1 MIPEHFLLQ
10 SWMYEIPG
18 LNLRDMVILAV
29 IFNAT
34 HDIPGYVYR
43 GRVDD
48 LAFIVKS
55 TTEMTVRSIEK
66 LKKMNLIA
74 WTKDY
79 DGIWGYQ
86 YIRK

>member
-1 MIPEHFLLQ
+1 
-10 SWMYEIPG
+10 MYEIPG
-18 LNLRDMVILAV
+18 LNLRDVVILAV

-34 HDIPGYVYR
+34 HDLPGYVYR
-43 GRVDD
+43 GTVDD

-55 TTEMTVRSIEK
+55 TPAMTVRSIEK

-74 WTKDY
+74 WANGY
-79 DGIWGYQ
+79 GSIWGYQ

>member
-18 LNLRDMVILAV
+18 LDLRDTVILAV
-29 IFNAT
+29 IVNAT

-43 GRVDD
+43 GTVDD

-55 TTEMTVRSIEK
+55 TPAMTVHSIEK
-66 LKKMNLIA
+66 LKKMNIIA
-74 WTKDY
+74 WARDY